1 MFRNDL
7 FTHSEF
13 ERIEEGF
20 RSTIF
25 FNWEHPVFKGH
36 FPLKPVVPGVL
47 LMQTVKECFEEF
59 SGIVTD
65 LLGADLKFT
74 SPVTPETAG
83 QVTIEVSVIKEDDG
97 RYKIRSTGYSGELR
111 FFKINMEL
119 VQGGFV

>member
-7 FTHSEF
+7 FTQSYF
-13 ERIEEGF
+13 ENVEEGF
-20 RSTIF
+20 RTIIV

-36 FPLKPVVPGVL
+36 FPSKPVVPGVL

-119 VQGGFV
+119 VQGGL